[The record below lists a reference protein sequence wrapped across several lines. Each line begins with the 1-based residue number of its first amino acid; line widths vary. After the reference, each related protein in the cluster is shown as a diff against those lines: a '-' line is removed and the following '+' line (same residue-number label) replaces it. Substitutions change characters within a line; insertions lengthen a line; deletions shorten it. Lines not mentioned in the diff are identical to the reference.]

1 MTPGLALAIE
11 RVKADAPPPLSI
23 ERHPVA
29 LRALGDGLD
38 WIEEQ
43 RQKQHRGEAAS
54 PAA

>member
-1 MTPGLALAIE
+1 MSL
-11 RVKADAPPPLSI
+11 ADAIRDLDKNPPPPLSI

-29 LRALGDGLD
+29 LRALGEGLD

-43 RQKQHRGEAAS
+43 RQKQHQGEAAS

>member
-1 MTPGLALAIE
+1 MSLQDAIAE
-11 RVKADAPPPLSI
+11 VAKNPPPPLSI